1 MRLEHSNDERGP
13 LLALGDLEFSA
24 ELGLP
29 GGRQK
34 FTLPAY
40 NLVTDDA
47 QITVEYNGERL
58 TDFGTWNDYY
68 GFGTSPIT
76 AMNEGAERLERLQGL
91 NADICLT
98 VTLTLTLCIPADK
111 EAFYHASQAVHMIPW
126 TWRIESGAKKQA
138 KQEFLVWQNGQRTPQ
153 ATEFYDEVM
162 SLAAE
167 DAAPNRKGEILTVAN
182 RKNPISRR
190 QFLLSQP
197 TSQ

>member
-13 LLALGDLEFSA
+13 LVALGDVEFSA
-24 ELGLP
+24 ETGLP
-29 GGRQK
+29 GGRQMFK
-34 FTLPAY
+34 LPAY
-40 NLVTDDA
+40 IVVTDEA

-76 AMNEGAERLERLQGL
+76 AMKEGAKRLERLQGL

-98 VTLTLTLCIPADK
+98 VTLTRTLCIPAAKD
-111 EAFYHASQAVHMIPW
+111 AFYNASQAVHTIPW
-126 TWRIESGAKKQA
+126 TWRIEGEAKKQS

-153 ATEFYDEVM
+153 ATEFYDEIM
-162 SLAAE
+162 RLAAE
-167 DAAPNRKGEILTVAN
+167 DAAPNRKGEICTVAT
-182 RKNPISRR
+182 RKNPVSRE